1 MTAYPDLL
9 KKVAFC
15 MSKFFMKLILP
26 FSALIPFKY

>member
-15 MSKFFMKLILP
+15 MSKFFMKLIFTL
-26 FSALIPFKY
+26 FSLDTL